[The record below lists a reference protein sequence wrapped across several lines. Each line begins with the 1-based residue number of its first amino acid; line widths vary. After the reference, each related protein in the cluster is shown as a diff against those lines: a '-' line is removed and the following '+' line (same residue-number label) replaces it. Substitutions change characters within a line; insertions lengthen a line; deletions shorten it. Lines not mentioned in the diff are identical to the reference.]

1 MVKKDPLSEKT
12 SLSRKNGNYEL
23 PDITKE
29 ILCPVCNEKGLTM
42 TRTIYSLPD
51 GDDVLIILLYCDKCK
66 YKKSDIVSMYSAF
79 KPGEYVLTVDNGD
92 FTHKVFRGARG
103 DLEIPEIGMIIE
115 RGPAATFD
123 FTNVE
128 GIILKMKTQIEF
140 FMRTTPT
147 DTIEWKNANESFKRL
162 NKVLSKQMPFKL
174 ILRDKE
180 GGSYI
185 SPTNEEKMKFTEYKN
200 PHKHGR
206 GAIKNQKM

>member
-1 MVKKDPLSEKT
+1 MMVKKEPLPEKT
-12 SLSRKNGNYEL
+12 SLSRKNGTYEL
-23 PDITKE
+23 PEITKD
-29 ILCPVCNEKGLTM
+29 IICPVCNEKGLKM

-51 GDDVLIILLYCDKCK
+51 GDDVLIILLDCDKCK

-79 KPGEYVLTVDNGD
+79 KPGEYILTVDDGD

-103 DLEIPEIGMIIE
+103 DLEIPEIGMTIE

-140 FMRTTPT
+140 FLRTTPT
-147 DTIEWKNANESFKRL
+147 DTIEWQNANESLKIL
-162 NKVLSKQMPFKL
+162 NKVQLKQMPFKV

-185 SPTNEEKMKFTEYKN
+185 SPTNEEKMKFTPY
-200 PHKHGR
+200 
-206 GAIKNQKM
+206 